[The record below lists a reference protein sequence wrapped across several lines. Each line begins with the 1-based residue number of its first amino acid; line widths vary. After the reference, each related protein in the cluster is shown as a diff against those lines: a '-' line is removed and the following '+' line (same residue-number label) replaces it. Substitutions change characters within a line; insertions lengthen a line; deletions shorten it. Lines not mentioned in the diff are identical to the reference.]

1 VKLKIYIPIALLII
15 TFIIIKSASFGVRLS
30 DTNIYFFTG
39 YKLLEGQVLYRDI
52 FFTNF
57 PLLPYLSSIY
67 FLLTGGSLSLF
78 FLTPVIEVSAVS
90 FLIYLI
96 TKEKTG
102 NTYLSITSSVL
113 YLFSFIILSTS
124 DHQTGVFFASLAAV
138 LSYYFYLHKR
148 FLVSGIF
155 IALTLLTKVYF
166 LPIFLALLTIFIIDR
181 EWKQVLRFII
191 GAVVTGI
198 IIMLPTLIFAF
209 SDFINNVFMYSL
221 TRSQG
226 IEKSGI
232 IWFFITHDFLLFV
245 LLLFNLFNIKNN
257 RFFGLVSLFGILFV
271 FVYKDV
277 YYLYL
282 NFLIPFLALSFPEF
296 YEFIQK
302 NFHPQKAILPTIL
315 VPFIFYSII
324 TYVNG
329 FQDLQKINNLSEI
342 TNAIKNEN
350 PKVLYG
356 VNDIAPVLS
365 YTSGVPLLNN
375 IIDTNSNIYRK
386 GILNAK
392 KLTNDAI
399 AQKGMIIAHGVYYPE
414 YGVEEAVVD
423 EIFDKEQV
431 KKSCK
436 LVKSFP
442 IKMEGPENRLNLL
455 RCY

>member
-1 VKLKIYIPIALLII
+1 VKPKIFIPIALLII
-15 TFIIIKSASFGVRLS
+15 TFILIKSAGFGVRLS
-30 DTNIYFFTG
+30 DTNIYFSTG
-39 YKLLEGQVLYRDI
+39 HKLLEGQVLYRDI

-67 FLLTGGSLSLF
+67 FLLTGGSVSLF
-78 FLTPVIEVSAVS
+78 FLTPVIEVSAIS

-102 NTYLSITSSVL
+102 NTFLSVTSSVL

-124 DHQTGVFFASLAAV
+124 DHQTGVFFASLTAII
-138 LSYYFYLHKR
+138 SYYFYLHKR
-148 FLVSGIF
+148 YLVSGIF

-166 LPIFLALLTIFIIDR
+166 LPVLFALLTILILDR
-181 EWKQVLRFII
+181 KWMKALRFLI
-191 GAVVTGI
+191 GAGVTGI
-198 IIMLPTLIFAF
+198 IIMLPTFLFALP
-209 SDFINNVFMYSL
+209 DFINNVFLYSL

-226 IEKSGI
+226 IDKSGI

-245 LLLFNLFNIKNN
+245 LLLFNLFNIKSN

-271 FVYKDV
+271 FFYKDV

-296 YEFIQK
+296 YKFIQK
-302 NFHPQKAILPTIL
+302 NFQPQKAILPTVL
-315 VPFIFYSII
+315 APFVFYSII
-324 TYVNG
+324 SYVNG
-329 FQDLQKINNLSEI
+329 FQDLQKLNNLSEI
-342 TNAIKNEN
+342 TNAIKKEN
-350 PKVLYG
+350 PQVIYG

-392 KLTNDAI
+392 KLTSDTI
-399 AQKGMIIAHGVYYPE
+399 AQKGMIIAHGLSYPE

-423 EIFDKEQV
+423 EIFDKEQI

-436 LVKSFP
+436 LVKSFN

>member
-1 VKLKIYIPIALLII
+1 VKLKIYIPIALLIL

-96 TKEKTG
+96 AKEKTG

-138 LSYYFYLHKR
+138 LSYYCYLHKKY
-148 FLVSGIF
+148 LVSGVF

-166 LPIFLALLTIFIIDR
+166 LPVLLALLTIFIIDR
-181 EWKQVLRFII
+181 KWKQTLRFLI
-191 GAVVTGI
+191 GAGITGI
-198 IIMLPTLIFAF
+198 IIMLPTLLFALP
-209 SDFINNVFMYSL
+209 DFINNVFMYSL

-232 IWFFITHDFLLFV
+232 FWFFITHDFILFV
-245 LLLFNLFNIKNN
+245 LLLFNLFNIKTN

-271 FVYKDV
+271 FFYKDV

-296 YEFIQK
+296 YKIVHK
-302 NFHPQKAILPTIL
+302 NFSLQKAILPTII
-315 VPFIFYSII
+315 VPFVFYSLI

-329 FQDLQKINNLSEI
+329 FQDLQKLNNLSEI

-392 KLTNDAI
+392 KLTSDAI
-399 AQKGMIIAHGVYYPE
+399 TQKGMIIAHGLSYPE

-423 EIFDKEQV
+423 EIFDKEQI

-436 LVKSFP
+436 LVKSFT